1 MVCAQVAEE
10 LQRMGASVVVLASS
24 FTGPA
29 RSVFENKGIHVKVGE
44 DLESSIFD
52 FDYVWVHSQ
61 LLPLSFVKQLGVVSR
76 NGIPAGKELPVF
88 IFNHMS
94 ALDSSPDEHPYI
106 PLLEETLAT
115 AEVFVSEESRDAL
128 AKDYDFEA
136 NRGIA
141 QWIVPNP
148 APTVY
153 AQISK
158 VGLHSDSPK
167 HIAIISNHSPKNL
180 LMHLRF

>member
-1 MVCAQVAEE
+1 
-10 LQRMGASVVVLASS
+10 
-24 FTGPA
+24 
-29 RSVFENKGIHVKVGE
+29 
-44 DLESSIFD
+44 
-52 FDYVWVHSQ
+52 
-61 LLPLSFVKQLGVVSR
+61 
-76 NGIPAGKELPVF
+76 
-88 IFNHMS
+88 MS

-180 LMHLRF
+180 LMHLRFLQNAFASATRFHTPHKGT